1 MQKISYEIAVVVQQL
16 IAHIEE
22 YQPTDHGTQE
32 EWNAFAKKYPQSKNL
47 SANRA
52 S

>member
-22 YQPTDHGTQE
+22 YQLTDHGTQK
-32 EWNAFAKKYPQSKNL
+32 EWDAFLKKYSQNKNP
-47 SANRA
+47 SAKHA